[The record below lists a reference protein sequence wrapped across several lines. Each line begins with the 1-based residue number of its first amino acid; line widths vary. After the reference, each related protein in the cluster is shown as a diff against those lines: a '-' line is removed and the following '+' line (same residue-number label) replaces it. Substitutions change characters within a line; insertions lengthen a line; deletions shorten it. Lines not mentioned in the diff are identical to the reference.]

1 MLCVVFGPFGSER
14 DRSTHELARLRELL
28 RGRRNH
34 SEQKQ
39 SIGMGRIA
47 REHFE
52 TRGVRALEI
61 AAIEPLLRLAMPA
74 LDFCC
79 RGCD

>member
-1 MLCVVFGPFGSER
+1 
-14 DRSTHELARLRELL
+14 
-28 RGRRNH
+28 
-34 SEQKQ
+34 
-39 SIGMGRIA
+39 MGRIA